1 MADLKTLKVCLS
13 EELPDILDRKSNFIY
28 FLYDKLVI
36 FIGQS
41 LYSEC
46 YAIVESMP
54 DKPISGMLYFVLE
67 DGTVQIFVDYSNK
80 IIANI
85 ESQEQLE
92 ILKQAG
98 TTFFVNADKRYL
110 DLSRRIVTLPYRN
123 GTYELTVSLA
133 NDLII
138 DQDTVIKFNPETNQ
152 FEIYGHVYEPIID
165 ASEYIGKNT
174 NSIKTNVSGN
184 RISSEVRISDKY
196 SNIIRVLP
204 DGLYAK
210 IPTSDSHGR
219 VTTEQFEKWLENY
232 TEYKTELDSYL
243 KELQEQVDS
252 FIPSEESI
260 NAKILAALEER
271 YSEIDKILE
280 SYDDMVKKMNEI
292 ESNVNKYTDKVFEET
307 HDKIVDNF
315 DSKINNLWG
324 TI

>member
-1 MADLKTLKVCLS
+1 MAEPKTLRVCLS
-13 EELPDILDRKSNFIY
+13 KELPDILDRDPKIIY

-54 DKPISGMLYFVLE
+54 EDPISGMLYFVLE
-67 DGTVQIFVDYSNK
+67 DGTVKVYVNYSIK
-80 IIANI
+80 TIAVI

-92 ILKQAG
+92 LLKRAG

-138 DQDTVIKFNPETNQ
+138 DEDTVIKFNPETNQ
-152 FEIYGHVYEPIID
+152 FEIYGHSYDPIID
-165 ASEYIGKNT
+165 SSEYTGKNT
-174 NSIKTNVSGN
+174 NSINTTVSDN
-184 RISSEVRISDKY
+184 RISSEIRISDKY

-210 IPTSDSHGR
+210 IPTADSNGR
-219 VTTEQFEKWLENY
+219 VTTSQFEKWLKEY
-232 TEYKTELDSYL
+232 TAYKTELDSYL
-243 KELQEQVDS
+243 KELQEKV
-252 FIPSEESI
+252 SEIVISEDTI
-260 NAKILAALEER
+260 NTKIMAALEER
-271 YSEIDKILE
+271 YPEIDEILE
-280 SYDDMVKKMNEI
+280 SYDDMVKKMNQI
-292 ESNVNKYTDKVFEET
+292 ETNVNKYTDEVFEKT

-315 DSKINNLWG
+315 DNKISDLWG